1 MRVNLISML
10 LWWSW
15 NFAAKLLGNCIYVIC
30 IIDASERISYDALKI
45 VIWLFSMRLD
55 NYEIDLLDCLFIFV
69 DEVELVCGVLWE
81 ESRSL
86 WFMKEMQWTS
96 GRLGEH

>member
-15 NFAAKLLGNCIYVIC
+15 IFASELLVNCIYVIC
-30 IIDASERISYDALKI
+30 IVDASEHIFYDALKI

-55 NYEIDLLDCLFIFV
+55 NYEIDLLACLFIFV
-69 DEVELVCGVLWE
+69 DELYYGKNPGVYDSWKKCNE
-81 ESRSL
+81 
-86 WFMKEMQWTS
+86 QVDA
-96 GRLGEH
+96 